1 MAILHEMTRLAPP
14 SFAVNPLVKLAL
26 VDQTYMQSL
35 HYALWYTTKVLWRRA
50 PRATDM
56 THRLAS
62 ASDDALR

>member
-35 HYALWYTTKVLWRRA
+35 HYALWYTTMA
-50 PRATDM
+50 S
-56 THRLAS
+56 S
-62 ASDDALR
+62 ASGDRHDSPPCVGV